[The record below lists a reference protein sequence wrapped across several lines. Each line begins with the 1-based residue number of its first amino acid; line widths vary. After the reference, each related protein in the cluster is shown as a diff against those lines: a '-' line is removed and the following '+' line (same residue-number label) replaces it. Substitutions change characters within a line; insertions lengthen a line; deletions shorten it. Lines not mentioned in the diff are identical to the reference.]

1 MAGSV
6 LAHGV
11 VVWAEVS
18 GAEVLVEAYYT
29 GGTKLGDARVE
40 VLDAR
45 SRVLLRGYTDPQGRF
60 AFRPPRA
67 EDLVIRVVIRVRGP
81 GDHHGRFEL
90 KAEEIEAGLKRDDLK
105 RPRLQI

>member
-1 MAGSV
+1 M
-6 LAHGV
+6 
-11 VVWAEVS
+11 
-18 GAEVLVEAYYT
+18 EAYYT

-45 SRVLLRGYTDPQGRF
+45 GRVLLRGYIDPQGRF
-60 AFRPPRA
+60 DFRPPRA